1 MSLPATVRVKLS
13 SENAEYVSLTP
24 VVVQELPVRDLVE
37 HMLGIT
43 GKDEARIHELL
54 LRGTLVSGA
63 TRFRWT
69 GWEADADAI
78 RSLLATFPDP
88 DPARPFDS
96 ARCVRAI
103 LRTTRQPIEI
113 PKEAGMRKP
122 LFRRTSFWAVLMEV
136 AAASSPRYEDYSY
149 RDHLDVYHATL
160 AIESGVR
167 LRQAVGLLKYTKL
180 KEQVAGAALEAVDL
194 YVIR

>member
-43 GKDEARIHELL
+43 GKDEARIRELL

-69 GWEADADAI
+69 GWEADVPSI
-78 RSLLATFPDP
+78 RALLAGFPDP
-88 DPARPFDS
+88 DPARPFDP

-122 LFRRTSFWAVLMEV
+122 LFRRTSFWNVLMEV
-136 AAASSPRYEDYSY
+136 AAASTPRYEDYSY
-149 RDHLDVYHATL
+149 RDRVDVYHATL

-167 LRQAVGLLKYTKL
+167 LRQSVSLLKYTKL
-180 KEQVAGAALEAVDL
+180 KEQIAGAALEAVDL
-194 YVIR
+194 YLIR

>member
-1 MSLPATVRVKLS
+1 
-13 SENAEYVSLTP
+13 
-24 VVVQELPVRDLVE
+24 
-37 HMLGIT
+37 
-43 GKDEARIHELL
+43 
-54 LRGTLVSGA
+54 
-63 TRFRWT
+63 
-69 GWEADADAI
+69 
-78 RSLLATFPDP
+78 
-88 DPARPFDS
+88 
-96 ARCVRAI
+96 VRAI

-122 LFRRTSFWAVLMEV
+122 LFRRTSFWTVLMEV

-149 RDHLDVYHATL
+149 RDRLDVYHATL